1 MEKLKI
7 EVEKMTE
14 KAERKN
20 QIVKHIKK
28 EKEGDEDI
36 DNLLSS
42 IKAKVSIIE
51 LYKKWYFY
59 FRIKEYKPMNS
70 IEFVGK

>member
-1 MEKLKI
+1 MA
-7 EVEKMTE
+7 E
-14 KAERKN
+14 KAQRKN
-20 QIVKHIKK
+20 QVVKHIKK

-51 LYKKWYFY
+51 LYKK
-59 FRIKEYKPMNS
+59 
-70 IEFVGK
+70 